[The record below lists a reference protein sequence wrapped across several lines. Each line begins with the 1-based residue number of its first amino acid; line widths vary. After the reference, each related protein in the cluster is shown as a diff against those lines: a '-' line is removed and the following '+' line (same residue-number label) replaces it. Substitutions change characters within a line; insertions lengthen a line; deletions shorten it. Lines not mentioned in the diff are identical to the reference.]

1 MSLEFDRQLN
11 MRVASANSKSM
22 QSQNQSMQFEEMSV
36 QSLSHVSQGQLLNP
50 ELSER
55 IRLNNQQSLSN
66 FIGNSDDFS

>member
-36 QSLSHVSQGQLLNP
+36 QEQSHVSQGQLLNP

-66 FIGNSDDFS
+66 FIGNSDDFE

>member
-36 QSLSHVSQGQLLNP
+36 QEQSHVSQGQLLNP

>member
-1 MSLEFDRQLN
+1 
-11 MRVASANSKSM
+11 
-22 QSQNQSMQFEEMSV
+22 MQFEEMSV
-36 QSLSHVSQGQLLNP
+36 QEQSHVSQGQLLNP